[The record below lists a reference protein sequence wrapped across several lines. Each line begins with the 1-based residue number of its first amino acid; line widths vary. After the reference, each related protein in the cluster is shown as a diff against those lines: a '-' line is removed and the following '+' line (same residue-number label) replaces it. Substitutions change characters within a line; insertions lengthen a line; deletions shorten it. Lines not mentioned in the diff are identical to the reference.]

1 MSSNDNSLELFMNDL
16 AELPKI
22 LEWFSD
28 NADKIPIGLTLE
40 HLKLSEDTCSIGC
53 PNNWPLFDTSTKY
66 GSKNRK
72 VVLDILRRKEK

>member
-28 NADKIPIGLTLE
+28 NADKIPIGLILKQ
-40 HLKLSEDTCSIGC
+40 LKL
-53 PNNWPLFDTSTKY
+53 TSKY
-66 GSKNRK
+66 SDDMKKLYVEALMITEGSDK
-72 VVLDILRRKEK
+72 

>member
-28 NADKIPIGLTLE
+28 NADKIPIGLILNQ
-40 HLKLSEDTCSIGC
+40 LKLISKYSADMKKLYVTALMMISEESD
-53 PNNWPLFDTSTKY
+53 K
-66 GSKNRK
+66 
-72 VVLDILRRKEK
+72 

>member
-28 NADKIPIGLTLE
+28 NADKIPIGLILKQ
-40 HLKLSEDTCSIGC
+40 LKL
-53 PNNWPLFDTSTKY
+53 TSKY
-66 GSKNRK
+66 SAEMKK
-72 VVLDILRRKEK
+72 LYVTALMIPEESDK

>member
-28 NADKIPIGLTLE
+28 NADKIPIGFNTQTIE
-40 HLKLSEDTCSIGC
+40 I
-53 PNNWPLFDTSTKY
+53 
-66 GSKNRK
+66 SK
-72 VVLDILRRKEK
+72 

>member
-28 NADKIPIGLTLE
+28 NADKIPIGLILKQ
-40 HLKLSEDTCSIGC
+40 LKLISKYSADMKKLYVTALMISEESD
-53 PNNWPLFDTSTKY
+53 K
-66 GSKNRK
+66 
-72 VVLDILRRKEK
+72 

>member
-28 NADKIPIGLTLE
+28 NADKIPIGLILKN
-40 HLKLSEDTCSIGC
+40 LKLTSKYSAEMKKLYVTALMISEESD
-53 PNNWPLFDTSTKY
+53 K
-66 GSKNRK
+66 
-72 VVLDILRRKEK
+72 

>member
-28 NADKIPIGLTLE
+28 NADKIPIGLILKQ
-40 HLKLSEDTCSIGC
+40 LKLTSKYSADMKKLYVTALMISEESD
-53 PNNWPLFDTSTKY
+53 K
-66 GSKNRK
+66 
-72 VVLDILRRKEK
+72 

>member
-28 NADKIPIGLTLE
+28 NADKIPIGLILKQ
-40 HLKLSEDTCSIGC
+40 LKLISKYSADMKKLYVTALMMISEESY
-53 PNNWPLFDTSTKY
+53 K
-66 GSKNRK
+66 
-72 VVLDILRRKEK
+72 

>member
-40 HLKLSEDTCSIGC
+40 NLKLTSKYSGEMKKLYVTALMMISEESD
-53 PNNWPLFDTSTKY
+53 K
-66 GSKNRK
+66 
-72 VVLDILRRKEK
+72 

>member
-1 MSSNDNSLELFMNDL
+1 MNSNDNYLELFMNDL

-40 HLKLSEDTCSIGC
+40 HLKL
-53 PNNWPLFDTSTKY
+53 TSKTEELI
-66 GSKNRK
+66 S
-72 VVLDILRRKEK
+72 

>member
-40 HLKLSEDTCSIGC
+40 NLKLTSKYSADMKKLYVTALMMISEESD
-53 PNNWPLFDTSTKY
+53 K
-66 GSKNRK
+66 
-72 VVLDILRRKEK
+72 

>member
-28 NADKIPIGLTLE
+28 NADKIPIGLI
-40 HLKLSEDTCSIGC
+40 LKQLNLTSKYSADMKKLYVTALMMLSEESD
-53 PNNWPLFDTSTKY
+53 K
-66 GSKNRK
+66 
-72 VVLDILRRKEK
+72 

>member
-40 HLKLSEDTCSIGC
+40 RLKLTSKYLSDMKKLYVTALMMISEESD
-53 PNNWPLFDTSTKY
+53 K
-66 GSKNRK
+66 
-72 VVLDILRRKEK
+72 

>member
-28 NADKIPIGLTLE
+28 NADKIPIGLMLKQ
-40 HLKLSEDTCSIGC
+40 LKLISKYSAEMKKLYVTALMMISEESD
-53 PNNWPLFDTSTKY
+53 K
-66 GSKNRK
+66 
-72 VVLDILRRKEK
+72 

>member
-28 NADKIPIGLTLE
+28 NADKIPIGLTLKY
-40 HLKLSEDTCSIGC
+40 LKLTSKYSADMKKLYVTALMMISEESD
-53 PNNWPLFDTSTKY
+53 K
-66 GSKNRK
+66 
-72 VVLDILRRKEK
+72 

>member
-28 NADKIPIGLTLE
+28 NADKIPIGLILKQ
-40 HLKLSEDTCSIGC
+40 LKLTSKYSADMKKLYVTALMMISEESD
-53 PNNWPLFDTSTKY
+53 K
-66 GSKNRK
+66 
-72 VVLDILRRKEK
+72 

>member
-28 NADKIPIGLTLE
+28 NADKIPIGLMLKQ
-40 HLKLSEDTCSIGC
+40 LKLISKYSSDMKKLYVTALMISEEI
-53 PNNWPLFDTSTKY
+53 NK
-66 GSKNRK
+66 
-72 VVLDILRRKEK
+72 

>member
-28 NADKIPIGLTLE
+28 NADKIPIGLILKQ
-40 HLKLSEDTCSIGC
+40 LKLTSKYSAEMKKLYVTALMISEESD
-53 PNNWPLFDTSTKY
+53 K
-66 GSKNRK
+66 
-72 VVLDILRRKEK
+72 

>member
-28 NADKIPIGLTLE
+28 NADKIPIGLILKQ
-40 HLKLSEDTCSIGC
+40 LKLISKYSSDMKKLYVTALMMISEESD
-53 PNNWPLFDTSTKY
+53 K
-66 GSKNRK
+66 
-72 VVLDILRRKEK
+72 

>member
-28 NADKIPIGLTLE
+28 NADKIPIGLILKQ
-40 HLKLSEDTCSIGC
+40 LKLTSKYSADMKKLYVTALMIISEESD
-53 PNNWPLFDTSTKY
+53 K
-66 GSKNRK
+66 
-72 VVLDILRRKEK
+72 

>member
-28 NADKIPIGLTLE
+28 NADKIPIGLMLKQ
-40 HLKLSEDTCSIGC
+40 LKLISKYSSDMKKLYVTALMMISEESD
-53 PNNWPLFDTSTKY
+53 K
-66 GSKNRK
+66 
-72 VVLDILRRKEK
+72 

>member
-1 MSSNDNSLELFMNDL
+1 MGSNDNSLELFMNDL

-40 HLKLSEDTCSIGC
+40 HLKLTSKYSSDMKKLYVTALMISEESD
-53 PNNWPLFDTSTKY
+53 K
-66 GSKNRK
+66 
-72 VVLDILRRKEK
+72 

>member
-28 NADKIPIGLTLE
+28 NADKIPIGLILKQ
-40 HLKLSEDTCSIGC
+40 LKLISKYSAEMKKLYVAALMMISEESD
-53 PNNWPLFDTSTKY
+53 K
-66 GSKNRK
+66 
-72 VVLDILRRKEK
+72 

>member
-28 NADKIPIGLTLE
+28 NADKIPIGLI
-40 HLKLSEDTCSIGC
+40 LKQLNLTSKYSSDMKKLYVTALMMISEESD
-53 PNNWPLFDTSTKY
+53 K
-66 GSKNRK
+66 
-72 VVLDILRRKEK
+72 

>member
-28 NADKIPIGLTLE
+28 NADKIPIGLILKQ
-40 HLKLSEDTCSIGC
+40 LKLTSKYSSDMKKLYVTALMMISEESD
-53 PNNWPLFDTSTKY
+53 K
-66 GSKNRK
+66 
-72 VVLDILRRKEK
+72 

>member
-28 NADKIPIGLTLE
+28 NADKIPISLMLKQ
-40 HLKLSEDTCSIGC
+40 LKLISKYSADMKKLYVTALMMISEESD
-53 PNNWPLFDTSTKY
+53 K
-66 GSKNRK
+66 
-72 VVLDILRRKEK
+72 

>member
-28 NADKIPIGLTLE
+28 NADKIPIGLILKQ
-40 HLKLSEDTCSIGC
+40 LKLISKYSADMKKLYVTALMMTSEEI
-53 PNNWPLFDTSTKY
+53 NK
-66 GSKNRK
+66 
-72 VVLDILRRKEK
+72 

>member
-28 NADKIPIGLTLE
+28 NADKIPIGLTLKY
-40 HLKLSEDTCSIGC
+40 LKL
-53 PNNWPLFDTSTKY
+53 TSKY
-66 GSKNRK
+66 SADMKKLYVEALTITEGSDK
-72 VVLDILRRKEK
+72 

>member
-28 NADKIPIGLTLE
+28 NADKIPIGLMLKQ
-40 HLKLSEDTCSIGC
+40 LKLISKYSSEMKKLYVTALMMISEESD
-53 PNNWPLFDTSTKY
+53 K
-66 GSKNRK
+66 
-72 VVLDILRRKEK
+72 